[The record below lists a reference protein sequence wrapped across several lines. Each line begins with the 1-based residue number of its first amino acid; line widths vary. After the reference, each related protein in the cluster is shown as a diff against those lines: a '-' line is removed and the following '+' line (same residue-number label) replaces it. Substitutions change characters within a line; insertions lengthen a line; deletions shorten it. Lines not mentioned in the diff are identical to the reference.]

1 MSDFA
6 SSNLYKGM
14 KTWTAYYRHNPHKF
28 AKDYLG
34 INLFL
39 YQTILLWAMN
49 KYSFF
54 MYIAARGQGKSYLIA
69 VYTIIRA
76 ILYPN
81 SQIIIAS
88 GTKGQARLIITQ
100 KIMNIY
106 NNSPNLR
113 REIKDVKTGANETFV
128 LFKNG
133 SKIEAVVS
141 NDNSRGYRA
150 NILIVDEF
158 RLVAKSVL
166 DEVLIPF
173 LNVNRIP
180 PYLSNPK
187 YKHLSE
193 ENKEIYISSSWYKN
207 HWIWDSFKSYLSGMI
222 AGKDYFV
229 AVLDWRLSVFHGLLS
244 KQRISN
250 VMTADDFDQTS
261 FDIEYEALF
270 IGEGENAYFKLDDI
284 QSCRTLPK
292 AFYPISNFRYLE
304 DRTEKG
310 NLNKHDVDRLVK
322 KYSNM
327 PKKSG
332 EVRIISMDVAL
343 MGSNKILKN
352 DTTAYILM
360 RLLPENGQYRRDVAY
375 IETLSGTHSEKQAIR
390 LKQLYTDFQADY
402 VALDAHGNGMS
413 IYDDCVRILYDEER
427 DIEYEAW
434 TAFNNDRMDER
445 KMDANALPVIFAIK
459 ADTIVNHE
467 VATSLR
473 SSFEKRKIRLLINDI
488 EARED
493 MIANDKLLSKSTE
506 EQVRMLKPFLQSTA
520 TQNELV
526 SLGYEIRSGS
536 ISIKEEGNA
545 TKDRYSA
552 IGYGNY
558 LANVLERDLVKQT
571 NDDLL
576 DYCLW

>member
-1 MSDFA
+1 M
-6 SSNLYKGM
+6 
-14 KTWTAYYRHNPHKF
+14 
-28 AKDYLG
+28 
-34 INLFL
+34 
-39 YQTILLWAMN
+39 
-49 KYSFF
+49 
-54 MYIAARGQGKSYLIA
+54 
-69 VYTIIRA
+69 
-76 ILYPN
+76 
-81 SQIIIAS
+81 
-88 GTKGQARLIITQ
+88 
-100 KIMNIY
+100 
-106 NNSPNLR
+106 
-113 REIKDVKTGANETFV
+113 
-128 LFKNG
+128 
-133 SKIEAVVS
+133 
-141 NDNSRGYRA
+141 YRA

-158 RLVAKSVL
+158 RLVPKSVL

-207 HWIWDSFKSYLSGMI
+207 HWIWDSFKSYLNGMI
-222 AGKDYFV
+222 AGRDYFV
-229 AVLDWRLSVFHGLLS
+229 AVLDFRLSVFHGLLS
-244 KQRISN
+244 KKRISN
-250 VMTADDFDQTS
+250 IMTADDFDQTS

-284 QSCRTLPK
+284 QACRTLPK
-292 AFYPISNFRYLE
+292 AFYPIPHFKYIESKMDKGN
-304 DRTEKG
+304 G
-310 NLNKHDVDRLVK
+310 NLNKYDIDRLVK
-322 KYSNM
+322 KHTNM

-332 EVRIISMDVAL
+332 EIRIISMDVAL
-343 MGSNKILKN
+343 MGSNKVLKN

-360 RLLPENGQYRRDVAY
+360 RLLPENGQYRRDIVH
-375 IETLSGTHSEKQAIR
+375 IETVSGKHSEKQAIR
-390 LKQLYTDFQADY
+390 LKQLYTDFEADY
-402 VALDAHGNGMS
+402 VAIDAMGNGMS

-459 ADTIVNHE
+459 ADKIVNHE

-488 EARED
+488 EAKEE
-493 MIANDKLLSKSTE
+493 MIANEKFLSKPVE
-506 EQVRMLKPFLQSTA
+506 EQVRLLKPFVQSTA

-526 SLGYEIRSGS
+526 SLGYEVKSGN
-536 ISIKEEGNA
+536 IAIKEEGNA

-558 LANVLERDLVKQT
+558 LANHLERDLVQQT
-571 NDDLL
+571 NDDLM
-576 DYCLW
+576 DYCFW